1 MPIHFFREE
10 VSDKISNQ
18 AKVKKW
24 IISACKKEGF
34 KMGEVNYIF
43 CNDSYLLKINQDFL
57 NHDNFTDI
65 ITFDYSEGKV
75 ISGDIF
81 ISLERIKDNS
91 KKFSASFS
99 KELHRVMIHGVLHLM
114 GYSDKTA
121 KQKGSMRKKEDEY
134 LSLWEINVP
143 RET

>member
-24 IISACKKEGF
+24 ISSACKKEGF
-34 KMGEVNYIF
+34 KMDEVNYIF

-121 KQKGSMRKKEDEY
+121 KQKGIMRKKEDEY
-134 LSLWEINVP
+134 LSLWETNVP